1 MKLNKIIA
9 VTKWE
14 FIEKVKSKGFIISL
28 ILMPILMVA
37 LGVLPSLLASREDEK
52 SKDFGLYDMSN
63 LVGEQLKTELMT
75 KYLISGNQPNYNVT
89 LYDSY
94 SFGNI
99 DSLRKSAD
107 KLCLN
112 SAFEC
117 YIVLYDDILETG
129 NCEFRGTNVSNIRD
143 VERVRASIKNVI
155 SVNVLQK
162 KGIETDILNE
172 LNKPIN
178 LESIKVTESG
188 EGKKSDFLMTFFTS
202 YIFIIL
208 LMLLIMLTGQMLIRS
223 MIEEKSN
230 RIVEILVSS
239 CSPQEL
245 MAGKIFGLSFLGLVQ
260 VALWVFIGIC
270 ASISFN
276 LDVVTLDNLL
286 LILIYFVLGYLLY
299 AAIFVSIGSVCST
312 EQEAQQLTG
321 YVSIL
326 LVIPMV
332 LAISVVQNPNSLLI
346 QVLTYIP
353 LLTPTFMIMRIPVV
367 VPQWWEIVTNILLL
381 VLSVWLLIWIAGKI
395 FRTGI
400 LVYGKR
406 PSIKELLRWI
416 RAK

>member
-1 MKLNKIIA
+1 MRLNKIIA

-14 FIEKVKSKGFIISL
+14 FVEKVKTKGFIISL
-28 ILMPILMVA
+28 ILMPIFMVA
-37 LGVLPSLLASREDEK
+37 LGVLPSLLASKEDEK
-52 SKDFGLYDMSN
+52 TKDFGLYDMSN
-63 LVGEQLKTELMT
+63 LIGEQLKSELMT
-75 KYLISGNQPNYNVT
+75 KYLISGNQPNYKVT
-89 LYDSY
+89 LYESY
-94 SFGNI
+94 DNI
-99 DSLRKSAD
+99 DSLKRSAD
-107 KLCLN
+107 KLCLS

-117 YIVLYDDILETG
+117 YIILHDDILETG

-143 VERVRASIKNVI
+143 VERVRASIKNII

-172 LNKPIN
+172 INKPIN

-260 VALWVFIGIC
+260 IALWIFIGIC

-276 LDVVTLDNLL
+276 LDVVTLDNLF

-299 AAIFVSIGSVCST
+299 AAIFVSIGSICST

-321 YVSIL
+321 YISML
-326 LVIPMV
+326 LVVPMV
-332 LAISVVQNPNSLLI
+332 LASSVVQNPNSLLI
-346 QVLTYIP
+346 KVLTYIP
-353 LLTPTFMIMRIPVV
+353 VLTPTFMIMRIPVV
-367 VPQWWEIVTNILLL
+367 VPQWWEIMTNILLL
-381 VLSVWLLIWIAGKI
+381 VLSVWLMIWIAGKI

-406 PSIKELLRWI
+406 PSIKELLRWL